1 MKNPAYSEKQLK
13 IISGEIPLSSVNGY
27 TALALY
33 KKAIENGDT
42 ELAER
47 AKERL
52 DQLKEIAKQKNLDSV
67 NKRNQLKRENEFQ
80 WKQPKGKEYTE
91 HQKQI
96 VRGDIPLSKV
106 NTNELIHIH
115 LKAKAAGDYELSE
128 RMYDLII
135 SRREEAEERASKK
148 SSSKDMNFNNY
159 GYEDRT
165 VLDDWEKKVIN
176 SEVDLDEITS
186 DHLRHILKLVKET
199 GDETK
204 IKVVEQLIMYKE
216 RPESILIT
224 QDHDEAMDGI
234 ERLMGRPIRRPNTW
248 FI

>member
-13 IISGEIPLSSVNGY
+13 IISGEISLGSVDGR
-27 TALALY
+27 TAYALY
-33 KKAIENGDT
+33 RKAIENGDT

-52 DQLKEIAKQKNLDSV
+52 DQLKEIARQKNLDLA
-67 NKRNQLKRENEFQ
+67 NQRNQLKRENMFE
-80 WKQPKGKEYTE
+80 WKQPKGKDYTE
-91 HQKQI
+91 HQKQV

-106 NTNELIHIH
+106 HTNELINIY

-128 RMYDLII
+128 RMYDLIM
-135 SRREEAEERASKK
+135 SRCEEAKERASKK
-148 SSSKDMNFNNY
+148 ASSKDLNFNNY

-176 SEVDLDEITS
+176 SEVDLDEITVE
-186 DHLRHILKLVKET
+186 HLRHILKLVKET
-199 GDETK
+199 GDETQ

-216 RPESILIT
+216 HPESILIT